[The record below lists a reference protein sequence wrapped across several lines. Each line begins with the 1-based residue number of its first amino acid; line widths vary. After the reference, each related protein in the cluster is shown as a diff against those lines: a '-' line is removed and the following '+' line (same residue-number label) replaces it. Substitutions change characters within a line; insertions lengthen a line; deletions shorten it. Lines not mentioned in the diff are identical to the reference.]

1 MRKEILTVAGLLAAG
16 LTLAG
21 CGEVR
26 AKEPAGESETQNEDA
41 GTVKAE
47 TQSEDADTAEA
58 ASGTTFSVMG
68 DSISAYEGYNPEGYH
83 IFFPQF
89 GEVKEV
95 KDTWWQQVADDL
107 EWTLLAN
114 SSSAGATAV
123 GDSTGMDDPQCCC
136 NELRTDGLAGPE
148 GACPDRIIIYLG
160 ANDLLEAV
168 PLGDNDGKRT
178 VEEGNV
184 ALFSDAYT
192 LMLDKIQAKYPAAEI
207 FCCTLPHIGT
217 YGTKTPYV
225 EFVNDLG
232 LTAADYGE
240 VIARIAGN
248 RGLVVIDLYEC
259 GITVDNLQETT
270 SDGVHPTVEGMRR
283 IAEAVKEAITG

>member
-1 MRKEILTVAGLLAAG
+1 MRKEILTAAGLLAAG
-16 LTLAG
+16 FLLAG
-21 CGEVR
+21 CGEAR
-26 AKEPAGESETQNEDA
+26 ADEQASEPEAQSEDA
-41 GTVKAE
+41 GTVEPEA
-47 TQSEDADTAEA
+47 QSEDGGTVEA
-58 ASGTTFSVMG
+58 ASGTTFSIMG

-83 IFFPQF
+83 IFFPRF

-107 EWTLLAN
+107 EWTLFAN
-114 SSSAGATAV
+114 SSSAGATVV
-123 GDSTGMDDPQCCC
+123 GDSTGTDDPQCCC

-168 PLGDNDGKRT
+168 PLGDNDGKRP
-178 VEEGNV
+178 VEEGEV
-184 ALFSDAYT
+184 ILFSDAYT

-217 YGTKTPYV
+217 YGTETPYV
-225 EFVNDLG
+225 EFVNGLG

-248 RGLVVIDLYEC
+248 RGLAVINLYEC
-259 GITVDNLQETT
+259 GITAENLQETT
-270 SDGVHPTVEGMRR
+270 SDGVHPTATGMHR
-283 IAEAVKEAITG
+283 IAEAVKKAITG